1 MKLLLDT
8 HIFIWWADQP
18 ERLSPDA
25 LSALEDEANELLLSV
40 ASVWE
45 MQIKIQ
51 LGKLKLSLPLKELV
65 KNQQETND
73 LTVSPVA
80 LPHVLALDALPFH
93 HKDPFDRLLI
103 AQSIAEGLT
112 IVTAD
117 SQFSAYSVTCCSD
130 QRNGQFCAPFL
141 WLLFKLKARHFHLD
155 IRAGV
160 GIAHAVQGDVYR
172 QGLVGCELGLS
183 TGNYHDG
190 ALFHR
195 LSIIV
200 DNSAA
205 YLESGQ
211 SLSG

>member
-18 ERLSPDA
+18 ERLSPPA
-25 LSALEDEANELLLSV
+25 LSALEDEANDLLLSV

-51 LGKLKLSLPLKELV
+51 LGKLKVSLPLKELI

-80 LPHVLALDALPFH
+80 LRHVLALDSLPVH

-103 AQSIAEGLT
+103 AQSIEEGLT

-117 SQFSAYSVTCCSD
+117 SQFSAYS
-130 QRNGQFCAPFL
+130 AK
-141 WLLFKLKARHFHLD
+141 LL
-155 IRAGV
+155 
-160 GIAHAVQGDVYR
+160 Q
-172 QGLVGCELGLS
+172 
-183 TGNYHDG
+183 
-190 ALFHR
+190 
-195 LSIIV
+195 
-200 DNSAA
+200 
-205 YLESGQ
+205 
-211 SLSG
+211 

>member
-8 HIFIWWADQP
+8 HIFIWWADKP
-18 ERLSPDA
+18 EKLSPAA

-65 KNQQETND
+65 KNQQDTND
-73 LTVSPVA
+73 LRVSPVA
-80 LPHVLALDALPFH
+80 LTHVLALDALPFH

-117 SQFSAYSVTCCSD
+117 SQFSVYSVK
-130 QRNGQFCAPFL
+130 
-141 WLLFKLKARHFHLD
+141 LL
-155 IRAGV
+155 
-160 GIAHAVQGDVYR
+160 Q
-172 QGLVGCELGLS
+172 
-183 TGNYHDG
+183 
-190 ALFHR
+190 
-195 LSIIV
+195 
-200 DNSAA
+200 
-205 YLESGQ
+205 
-211 SLSG
+211 